1 MAGDYIIT
9 GGRPLNGTV
18 RVPAA
23 KNSVLPLLAASLLCS
38 GPVRLCGVPELADV
52 AESLALLRSAGCTAE
67 RQGADVRVDGVPG
80 SGTLAAGPAGRMRA
94 SILFCAPLL
103 ARLGRA
109 QTVLPGGCRIGA
121 RPIDLHLAGLV
132 QMGACPQLEGER
144 LLLTAPAGLH
154 GADITLRFP
163 SVGAT
168 ETLLLA
174 AALAQGETTLRGAAR
189 EPEIEDL
196 AAFLNRCGG
205 RVQGAGTGTV
215 RVQGVRRLHGCSFA
229 PLPVRITAATFACA
243 CAAAGGR
250 VELAGCAPRLY
261 APVLEIL
268 EQMGCGIVR
277 RSDAAVI
284 TRFGRLYGPGRVFT
298 GAYPALATDAAPL
311 LAAVMLVFLYAAQP
325 EIFGSLGGLLRQL
338 LFLSLFPLLAYPV
351 QPMIPSFREKGR
363 EGQRHL
369 AMIFAFAGHLF
380 DGIVN
385 ICVPSS
391 RELILIGWVYLLSGI
406 AILLCNRLFRL
417 RASGHAAGVGA
428 VIGLLVLT
436 GHPRTLAVTLP
447 LLFLVFWAS
456 IAAKRHTLPQL
467 IGGTLIPIA
476 WCVLLSSYIVDSYR

>member
-121 RPIDLHLAGLV
+121 RPIELLLAGRVRL
-132 QMGACPQLEGER
+132 GACPQLEGER

-229 PLPVRITAATFACA
+229 PLPDRITAATFACA

-268 EQMGCGIVR
+268 EQMGCGVVR

-311 LAAVMLVFLYAAQP
+311 LAAVLLCAEGPGSIEDVIFERRFGCAVGFERFGAKVRVDGRTLSVAPGSTLRGAAVEAPDLRGGAALVLAALAASGTSVITHPEHIDRGYAAFT
-325 EIFGSLGGLLRQL
+325 EILASLGAQIRREAPLRNTTAKKTSSKKQN
-338 LFLSLFPLLAYPV
+338 
-351 QPMIPSFREKGR
+351 
-363 EGQRHL
+363 HL
-369 AMIFAFAGHLF
+369 A
-380 DGIVN
+380 
-385 ICVPSS
+385 
-391 RELILIGWVYLLSGI
+391 IGPKRWYDT
-406 AILLCNRLFRL
+406 
-417 RASGHAAGVGA
+417 
-428 VIGLLVLT
+428 VI
-436 GHPRTLAVTLP
+436 
-447 LLFLVFWAS
+447 
-456 IAAKRHTLPQL
+456 
-467 IGGTLIPIA
+467 
-476 WCVLLSSYIVDSYR
+476 

>member
-18 RVPAA
+18 WVPAA

-215 RVQGVRRLHGCSFA
+215 RVE
-229 PLPVRITAATFACA
+229 
-243 CAAAGGR
+243 GR
-250 VELAGCAPRLY
+250 TLY
-261 APVLEIL
+261 AEP
-268 EQMGCGIVR
+268 
-277 RSDAAVI
+277 
-284 TRFGRLYGPGRVFT
+284 
-298 GAYPALATDAAPL
+298 
-311 LAAVMLVFLYAAQP
+311 
-325 EIFGSLGGLLRQL
+325 
-338 LFLSLFPLLAYPV
+338 
-351 QPMIPSFREKGR
+351 
-363 EGQRHL
+363 
-369 AMIFAFAGHLF
+369 
-380 DGIVN
+380 
-385 ICVPSS
+385 
-391 RELILIGWVYLLSGI
+391 
-406 AILLCNRLFRL
+406 
-417 RASGHAAGVGA
+417 
-428 VIGLLVLT
+428 
-436 GHPRTLAVTLP
+436 
-447 LLFLVFWAS
+447 
-456 IAAKRHTLPQL
+456 
-467 IGGTLIPIA
+467 GGTLQGTVLEAPDLRGGAALVIA
-476 WCVLLSSYIVDSYR
+476 ALAAQGSSRITHTEFIDRGYADFAQKLTALGGQIARETPRGADCPKKRTSKT

>member
-215 RVQGVRRLHGCSFA
+215 RVQG
-229 PLPVRITAATFACA
+229 
-243 CAAAGGR
+243 
-250 VELAGCAPRLY
+250 ELAGCAPRLY

-268 EQMGCGIVR
+268 EQMGCGVVR

-311 LAAVMLVFLYAAQP
+311 LAAVLLCAEGPGSIEDVIFERRFGCAAGFAALGGRVRVEGRTLYAEP
-325 EIFGSLGGLLRQL
+325 
-338 LFLSLFPLLAYPV
+338 
-351 QPMIPSFREKGR
+351 
-363 EGQRHL
+363 
-369 AMIFAFAGHLF
+369 
-380 DGIVN
+380 
-385 ICVPSS
+385 
-391 RELILIGWVYLLSGI
+391 
-406 AILLCNRLFRL
+406 
-417 RASGHAAGVGA
+417 
-428 VIGLLVLT
+428 
-436 GHPRTLAVTLP
+436 
-447 LLFLVFWAS
+447 
-456 IAAKRHTLPQL
+456 
-467 IGGTLIPIA
+467 GGTLQGTVLEAPDLRGGAALVIA
-476 WCVLLSSYIVDSYR
+476 ALAAQGSSRITHTEFIDRGYADFAQKLTALGGQIARETPRGADCPKKRTSKT

>member
-1 MAGDYIIT
+1 MRGVTLAARAPDRFGALLVVGFVVQVALQAVLNIAVVTNTIPNTGISLPFFSSGGTSLMMLLGEMGIVLSVSRGKHKGGHFCRKMGCLPRKRRKKQTNDRTNAFCGVRVQREPTALVLHTMGYLWQNGGLCMAGDYIIT

-229 PLPVRITAATFACA
+229 PLPDRITAATFACA

-268 EQMGCGIVR
+268 EQMGCGVVR

-284 TRFGRLYGPGRVFT
+284 TRFGRLYGPGGCSPGHTRRWPPT
-298 GAYPALATDAAPL
+298 RPRCWRRCCSARRDPAA
-311 LAAVMLVFLYAAQP
+311 
-325 EIFGSLGGLLRQL
+325 
-338 LFLSLFPLLAYPV
+338 
-351 QPMIPSFREKGR
+351 
-363 EGQRHL
+363 
-369 AMIFAFAGHLF
+369 
-380 DGIVN
+380 
-385 ICVPSS
+385 S
-391 RELILIGWVYLLSGI
+391 RM
-406 AILLCNRLFRL
+406 
-417 RASGHAAGVGA
+417 
-428 VIGLLVLT
+428 
-436 GHPRTLAVTLP
+436 
-447 LLFLVFWAS
+447 
-456 IAAKRHTLPQL
+456 
-467 IGGTLIPIA
+467 
-476 WCVLLSSYIVDSYR
+476 